1 MDAAT
6 LFEDGHHFAELAA
19 ELAKGFFCK
28 PIEISFKQDQSPV
41 TFADQSIEKQTRA
54 AILEKYPDHSILGEE
69 YGIDGSGLDNLW
81 VIDPIDGT
89 RSFLSGHP
97 LFGFL
102 LGYLEAGDPKLGII
116 GMPVLGEIYCGIK
129 GAAATCNGAEIHVS
143 TQTNLADAILYVN
156 EGEKIYDAHP
166 TVFAKLMQ
174 SGQTRRFAY
183 DCYPHALLAAG
194 HVDAVV
200 DYDLK
205 PYDFLALGPVVEGA
219 GGIMTT
225 WTGQK
230 PDLTYEGPIISAATP
245 ELHAQLVDLLQL
257 EC

>member
-1 MDAAT
+1 MDSAT
-6 LFEDGHHFAELAA
+6 LLEDGHHFAGLAA
-19 ELAKGFFCK
+19 ELARTFFRK
-28 PIEISFKQDQSPV
+28 PVEISFKQDQSPV
-41 TFADQSIEKQTRA
+41 TFADQSIEKQIRA
-54 AILEKYPDHSILGEE
+54 AILEKHPDHSILGEE
-69 YGIDGSGLDNLW
+69 FGTEGATQDHLW

-89 RSFLSGHP
+89 RSFLSGNP

-102 LGYLEAGDPKLGII
+102 LSYLEARDPQLGII
-116 GMPVLGEIYCGIK
+116 GMPALGETYCGVK

-143 TQTNLADAILYVN
+143 SQTNLEEAVLYVN

-166 TVFAKLMQ
+166 AVFAKLMR

-225 WTGQK
+225 WAGQK

-245 ELHAQLVDLLQL
+245 QLHAQLVDLLHVEQ
-257 EC
+257 